1 MVLELT
7 RLEAAASPAYLA
19 ASAASGEDEVDPA
32 GAALALLE
40 AVAEQVTI
48 ASAPKKNWNEQ

>member
-19 ASAASGEDEVDPA
+19 ASGKDEDDPA

-48 ASAPKKNWNEQ
+48 ASAPKKNWNKQ